1 MISSYMFLMARI
13 YVVKNSGFCFGVKR
27 AIKLAFSA
35 VKKERGEVFSLGPLI
50 HNPQM
55 VEDLKEKGVNVVEDL
70 SEIEEGCLIIRSHG
84 VHPEILKTAKRKRLR
99 IIDATCPFV
108 KKAQNNAKLLYDEG
122 YQVVVV
128 GEADHPEVKSIV
140 GYAKDKALV
149 LNHKTNNI
157 NLAKLKK
164 IGVVAQTTLNID
176 SFKELIDK
184 LIHGAKE
191 IKIYNTICNATSLM
205 HKKTLKMAQ
214 KVDLMIV
221 VGGYNSANTTRL
233 AKLCKTIGTKTCHVE
248 TSIGLKK
255 NWFKDITRIG
265 VTAGTS
271 TPPWIIQDVVK
282 KIKTFV

>member
-1 MISSYMFLMARI
+1 MVRIS
-13 YVVKNSGFCFGVKR
+13 VVKNAGFCFGVRR
-27 AIKLAFSA
+27 AIRLAFFA
-35 VKKERGEVFSLGPLI
+35 VKKNRKKVFTLGPLI

-55 VEDLKEKGVNVVEDL
+55 VDDLKKKGVYVVDDL
-70 SEIEEGCLIIRSHG
+70 SEIDQGCLIIRSHG
-84 VHPEILKTAKRKRLR
+84 VHPKILKAAKKKKLK

-108 KKAQNNAKLLYDEG
+108 KKAQNNAKLLCDQG

-140 GYAKDKALV
+140 GYTKDKALV
-149 LNHKTNNI
+149 INHTKNGLNLNKF
-157 NLAKLKK
+157 KK

-176 SFKELIDK
+176 LFKQVIDK
-184 LIHGAKE
+184 LIESAKE

-205 HKKTLKMAQ
+205 QGKTSKMAQ
-214 KVDLMIV
+214 RVDLMIV
-221 VGGYNSANTTRL
+221 VGGYNSANTNRL
-233 AKLCKTIGTKTCHVE
+233 AKLCKRIGTKTYHVE
-248 TSIGLKK
+248 TSKK
-255 NWFKDITRIG
+255 LEKSWFKNVKNVG

>member
-1 MISSYMFLMARI
+1 MVRIS
-13 YVVKNSGFCFGVKR
+13 VVKNAGFCFGVRR
-27 AIKLAFSA
+27 AIRLAFFA
-35 VKKERGEVFSLGPLI
+35 VKKNRKKVFTLGPLI

-55 VEDLKEKGVNVVEDL
+55 VDDLKKKGVYVVDDL
-70 SEIEEGCLIIRSHG
+70 SEIDKGCLIIRSHG
-84 VHPEILKTAKRKRLR
+84 VHPKILKAAKKKKLK

-108 KKAQNNAKLLYDEG
+108 KKAQNNAKLLCDQG

-140 GYAKDKALV
+140 GYTKDKALV
-149 LNHKTNNI
+149 INHTENGLNLNKF
-157 NLAKLKK
+157 KK
-164 IGVVAQTTLNID
+164 VGVVAQTTLNID
-176 SFKELIDK
+176 LFKQVIDK
-184 LIHGAKE
+184 LIESAKE

-205 HKKTLKMAQ
+205 QGKTLKMAQ

-221 VGGYNSANTTRL
+221 VGGYNSANTNRL
-233 AKLCKTIGTKTCHVE
+233 AKLCKRIGTKTYHVE
-248 TSIGLKK
+248 TSKKLKK
-255 NWFKDITRIG
+255 SWFKNVKNVG